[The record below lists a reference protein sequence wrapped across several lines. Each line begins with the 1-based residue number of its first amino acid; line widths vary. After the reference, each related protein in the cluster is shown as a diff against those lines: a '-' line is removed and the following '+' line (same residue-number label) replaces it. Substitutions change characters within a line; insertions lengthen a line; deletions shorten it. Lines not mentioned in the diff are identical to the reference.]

1 MNRHF
6 THKILFGIL
15 AFLCG
20 MLSTVSCDS
29 SSRRTIMLAVL
40 DEADSLNRSF
50 IPITS
55 DSLLKE
61 ATGYFDS
68 HGTPNERL
76 RAHYLLGCAYRD
88 MGEAPHAIET
98 WQYAITCADTTASDC
113 DYKLLGKAYSQ
124 MANLYHNQLLLSDV
138 IDARKQAYRFTLMAK
153 DTLVAI
159 HEYKMMAS
167 SYLLQ
172 NKNDSAECIL
182 KKALSLYLRH
192 GYLQEELKASTML
205 MYLYAEQ
212 PSNISALKDLIDR
225 YEAECNLFDGNHEL
239 PPSKRQYYYYK
250 GRYYEGVNMLDSAEL
265 CYRKIFRPNMNYLD
279 ANPMYKGLLGV
290 FKKKQIGDSIAKYAN
305 LYCMSIDSSS
315 ILKDRELT
323 AQMAASYNYY
333 RFQKQALDNA
343 EKANERLYIAV
354 ILLSLS
360 IIGIMSAV
368 FFNMQSRKKQ
378 KVLDNLRREYAEAQ
392 YNYNRTKK
400 QLQELD
406 ENHKNVLNSIQKGNA
421 SPQETINMINAQH
434 EEEKQKLTY
443 QLHSYTEKAEQLER
457 QLEISLYTKSS
468 IPFLNLGIVKRIK
481 IFAKDKHQQLSDT
494 DLRTLADAAKDY
506 FPDLITD
513 LESSPDIT
521 PLAKNVCLLTI
532 LNLKPGEIVNL
543 LGISSSQVSNL
554 RKDVNMALFNDNTTR
569 TLFQNLSKR
578 YKILSS

>member
-6 THKILFGIL
+6 THKILFGIV

-29 SSRRTIMLAVL
+29 SSRRTTMLAVL
-40 DEADSLNRSF
+40 DEADSLNRSY

-61 ATGYFDS
+61 ASDYFDS

-88 MGEAPHAIET
+88 MSEAPHAIET

-172 NKNDSAECIL
+172 NKNDSAEAIL
-182 KKALSLYLRH
+182 KEALSLYRKH
-192 GYLQEELKASTML
+192 GYIQEELKASTML

-250 GRYYEGVNMLDSAEL
+250 GRYYESVNMLDSAEL

-279 ANPMYKGLLGV
+279 AYPMYKGLLGV

-378 KVLDNLRREYAEAQ
+378 KVLDNLRREYAEALH
-392 YNYNRTKK
+392 NYNTIKK
-400 QLQELD
+400 QLQQSD
-406 ENHKNVLNSIQKGNA
+406 EKHNNVINSSNKKVGESQAIIALLK
-421 SPQETINMINAQH
+421 TQH
-434 EEEKQKLTY
+434 EVENEKLIQ
-443 QLHSYTEKAEQLER
+443 QLHSHTEKVEQLER
-457 QLEISLYTKSS
+457 QLKISQYTKPS
-468 IPFLNLGIVKRIK
+468 IAFFNLGIIRRIK
-481 IFAKDKHQQLSDT
+481 IYAKNCQQLSVN
-494 DLRTLADAAKDY
+494 DLHTLSDAVMEH
-506 FPDLITD
+506 FPDLMTD
-513 LESSPDIT
+513 LKSSPDIT
-521 PLAKNVCLLTI
+521 PLAINVCLLTM
-532 LNLKPGEIVNL
+532 LNLKPREIVNL

-554 RKDVNMALFNDNTTR
+554 RKEVNMALFNEKTTR

>member
-6 THKILFGIL
+6 THKILFGIV

-29 SSRRTIMLAVL
+29 SSRRTTMLAVL
-40 DEADSLNRSF
+40 DEADSLNRSYT
-50 IPITS
+50 PITS

-61 ATGYFDS
+61 ASNYFDR

-88 MGEAPHAIET
+88 MGEAPHAVET
-98 WQYAITCADTTASDC
+98 WHDAVSCADTTAADC
-113 DYKLLGKAYSQ
+113 DYKSLGKVYSQ
-124 MANLYHNQLLLSDV
+124 MGNLFYYQLLLSDEIV
-138 IDARKQAYRFTLMAK
+138 ARKKAYRYALISG
-153 DTLVAI
+153 DTLAAI
-159 HEYKMMAS
+159 HEYKMMANPF
-167 SYLLQ
+167 LLQ
-172 NKNDSAECIL
+172 NKNDSAEAIL
-182 KKALSLYLRH
+182 KEALSLYRKH
-192 GYLQEELKASTML
+192 GYIQEELKASTML
-205 MYLYAEQ
+205 MYLYADQ

-250 GRYYEGVNMLDSAEL
+250 GRYYESVNMLDSAEL

-378 KVLDNLRREYAEAQ
+378 KVLDNLRREYAEALH
-392 YNYNRTKK
+392 NYNTIKK
-400 QLQELD
+400 QLQQSD
-406 ENHKNVLNSIQKGNA
+406 EKHNNVINSSNKKVGESQAIIALLK
-421 SPQETINMINAQH
+421 TQH
-434 EEEKQKLTY
+434 EVEKEKLIQ
-443 QLHSYTEKAEQLER
+443 QLHSHTEKVEQLER
-457 QLEISLYTKSS
+457 QLKISQYTKPS
-468 IPFLNLGIVKRIK
+468 IAFFNLGIIRRIK
-481 IFAKDKHQQLSDT
+481 IYAKNCQQLSDN
-494 DLRTLADAAKDY
+494 DLHTLADAVKEH
-506 FPDLITD
+506 FPDLMTD
-513 LESSPDIT
+513 LKSSPDIT
-521 PLAKNVCLLTI
+521 PLAINVCLLTM
-532 LNLKPGEIVNL
+532 LNLKPREIVNL

-554 RKDVNMALFNDNTTR
+554 RKEVNMALFNEKTTR